1 MLTCLFDLRTWASK
15 IPSPSGRPATSM
27 AQLASEATDTMEGV
41 EPSGADI
48 EAEVERLAGAAAYS
62 EALRVVREAARG
74 RSAASSGRR

>member
-1 MLTCLFDLRTWASK
+1 
-15 IPSPSGRPATSM
+15 M